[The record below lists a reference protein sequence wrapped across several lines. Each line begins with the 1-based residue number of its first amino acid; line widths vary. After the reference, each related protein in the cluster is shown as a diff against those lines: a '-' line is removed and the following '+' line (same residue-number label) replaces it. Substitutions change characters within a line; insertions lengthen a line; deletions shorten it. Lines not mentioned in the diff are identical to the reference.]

1 MAEFV
6 NIPDE
11 LFFAA
16 CREAN
21 SNNRSVADQI
31 AHWLLIGRAVE
42 AYDGFDHGRVVDA
55 LEGRCDTT
63 QLTDLEATVW
73 LDAFCEK
80 MGHASDAD
88 EAFWAGRRRPG
99 KDVGTEVPNAQPPAH
114 DDTE

>member
-1 MAEFV
+1 MAESV

-11 LFFAA
+11 LFYAA
-16 CREAN
+16 CCEAN

-31 AHWLLIGRAVE
+31 ARWLLIGRAAE
-42 AYDGFDHGRVVDA
+42 ASDSFDYDRVVDA

-63 QLTDLEATVW
+63 QLTDLEAAVW

-88 EAFWAGRRRPG
+88 EAFLAGRRRPG
-99 KDVGTEVPNAQPPAH
+99 KGVGTEVPNAQPPAH
-114 DDTE
+114 DDNA